1 MPKQPRYTFT
11 QVQSEFLEDY
21 LETYIDALYT
31 EDSAGECEKV
41 IKTAQDN
48 LTEKFELGTDQA
60 DAINQSLN
68 AWFRYKSNKS
78 IKKKRVAKPIRV
90 TARKE
95 FHHKNWESL
104 IRPQV
109 VAALGTEDASHRFW
123 LSTMNKTEKK
133 EWEKLSIAE
142 KRVYEKMAKEKNE
155 GTAAKETQIAF
166 ANKNFQS
173 QFKKVINDTAKMFN
187 TRIIAIAAREGIEG
201 RKLVSVHEDDN
212 GPKFLRSLDDST
224 LLKWKAEGYVGFVK
238 GLSEISPLKVASK
251 KSEYVLR
258 FDSAGDPVLP
268 SWSTHSSIDNW
279 RRMFGEYLRILWARS
294 QGASGEKRPPY
305 KTINKNIS
313 AYVEAQY
320 LPPRDAI
327 TSDFKMEK
335 STDMEKSMLKA
346 WILHLLARQD
356 LKNQGH
362 PIKVFE
368 WKSQE
373 KTQEKSKSNNTEKK
387 RTKSAK
393 KGKGKAAS
401 SDSDDGESEFEE
413 IEIDKAL
420 EGWDSDDNG
429 SDRSDI
435 EEVDTFVED
444 LSQHSSYQEL
454 LSLLVMSQQESRA
467 RKPPGDRFSSGWAT
481 WSSRTRW
488 LPEHVHKSGDEAGD
502 LSGDEAEERSG
513 DKSVSGVVASYIKLW
528 EKKIQDLANSGP
540 HVEHLLLTS
549 GLILRDIHDM
559 QFSLRDPED
568 AEPVEIPDYAQGSS
582 LTLATEDKLLKLLTT
597 VLKMF
602 DKGSTGHASGELR
615 TSGQQATKQPT
626 AKKLKAPKRSR
637 EYQATASDKNS
648 TQVPTSTTTTDPKD
662 AASQEAESDAIVPPP
677 RRIPKPSKPR
687 PDALSRT
694 FDPSVVL
701 PTRPSKGR
709 SQADQQAPTSQEA
722 ESDAIVPPPRRIPK
736 PSKPRPDALSRT
748 FDPPVVLP
756 TRPSKGR
763 SQADQQALPYA
774 VNSNTVEES
783 SRQSGRLKDKG
794 RAVYTKGGEI
804 FRNGKQIAGELPDES
819 APTKRVV
826 LDVGGGKSPTK

>member
-41 IKTAQDN
+41 IKTAQDD

-187 TRIIAIAAREGIEG
+187 TRIIAIAVREGIEG

-224 LLKWKAEGYVGFVK
+224 SLKWKAEGYVGFVK
-238 GLSEISPLKVASK
+238 GPSEISPLKVASK

-444 LSQHSSYQEL
+444 LSPASVSCEWEDRTAFLKSLSQHSSYQEL

-488 LPEHVHKSGDEAGD
+488 LPEHVHESGDEAGD
-502 LSGDEAEERSG
+502 PSGDEAEERSG

-549 GLILRDIHDM
+549 GLILRDIHDV

-694 FDPSVVL
+694 FDP
-701 PTRPSKGR
+701 
-709 SQADQQAPTSQEA
+709 
-722 ESDAIVPPPRRIPK
+722 
-736 PSKPRPDALSRT
+736 
-748 FDPPVVLP
+748 PVVLP

-804 FRNGKQIAGELPDES
+804 FRNGKRIAGELPDES

-826 LDVGGGKSPTK
+826 LDVGGGKSPTKRTSKPQSRRGHRK